1 MTQHSRK
8 YQETAAEVGDPRIEV
23 LSRAKSTVQ
32 AIIFDFDYTLAD
44 SSSGVIACFNFALS
58 RLGLPPADDA
68 VIRQTIGLS
77 LPDALV
83 MLGGK
88 EYTRYTDEFTRLFVE
103 RADEIM
109 ADNTQLFDIVPE
121 TVETLRNLD
130 IRLGIFSLKYR
141 YRIETV
147 LKRERLLDAF
157 DVIIGAEDVSAHKPN
172 PKGLLMAVERLNCVC
187 QDCFY
192 VGDSVT
198 DAKTAQR
205 ADTDFIAVL
214 SGVTP
219 RATFEDYD
227 VYAILGDISGLLNLE
242 FLTGNQARSS
252 NAK

>member
-1 MTQHSRK
+1 MATNSRDSS
-8 YQETAAEVGDPRIEV
+8 GGRDPRIEV
-23 LSRAKSTVQ
+23 LSRAKPTVQ

-44 SSSGVIACFNFALS
+44 SSSGVIACFNFALGK
-58 RLGLPPADDA
+58 LGLPPADDA

-109 ADNTQLFDIVPE
+109 ADNTQLFEVVPE
-121 TVETLRNLD
+121 TVETLRNLG

-147 LKRERLLDAF
+147 LKREQLLDAF
-157 DVIIGAEDVSAHKPN
+157 DVIIGAEDVSEHKPN
-172 PKGLLMAVERLNCVC
+172 PQGLLVAMERLNCDRQNC
-187 QDCFY
+187 LY

-198 DAKTAQR
+198 DAKTAQH
-205 ADTDFIAVL
+205 AATDFIAVL

-219 RATFEDYD
+219 RAAFDDYD
-227 VYAILGDISGLLNLE
+227 VHVILGDVSGLLNLE
-242 FLTGNQARSS
+242 FLTGSQARSS

>member
-1 MTQHSRK
+1 MATDSRNSS
-8 YQETAAEVGDPRIEV
+8 GGRNPRTKV
-23 LSRAKSTVQ
+23 LKQPKPTIQ

-44 SSSGVIACFNFALS
+44 SSRGVIACFNFAFD
-58 RLGLPPADDA
+58 RLGLPLADDA
-68 VIRQTIGLS
+68 LIRQTIGLS

-88 EYTRYTDEFTRLFVE
+88 EYTRHTEEFTRLFIK

-109 ADNTQLFDIVPE
+109 ADNTQLFDTVPE
-121 TVETLRNLD
+121 TTAALRD
-130 IRLGIFSLKYR
+130 FGIRLGIFSLKYR

-147 LKRERLLDAF
+147 LKREALLDAF
-157 DVIIGAEDVSAHKPN
+157 EVIIGAEDVSEHKPN
-172 PKGLLMAVERLNCVC
+172 PKGLLLAMERLNCVPQNC
-187 QDCFY
+187 LY

-205 ADTDFIAVL
+205 ADIDFIAVL

-227 VYAILGDISGLLNLE
+227 VYAILGDVSGLLNLE
-242 FLTGNQARSS
+242 FLTGS
-252 NAK
+252 

>member
-1 MTQHSRK
+1 MSQPK
-8 YQETAAEVGDPRIEV
+8 PP
-23 LSRAKSTVQ
+23 VQ

-44 SSSGVIACFNFALS
+44 SSRGVIVCFNFAFD
-58 RLGLPPADDA
+58 RLGLPIADDA
-68 VIRQTIGLS
+68 TIRQTIGLT

-88 EYTRYTDEFTRLFVE
+88 EYTRYTDAFTRLFME

-109 ADNTQLFDIVPE
+109 ADNTQLFEVVPE
-121 TVETLRNLD
+121 TVETLRDLG

-147 LKRERLLDAF
+147 LKREALLDAF
-157 DVIIGAEDVSAHKPN
+157 EVIIGAEDVSEYKPN
-172 PKGLLMAVERLNCVC
+172 PKGLLVAMERLGCVRENCL
-187 QDCFY
+187 Y
-192 VGDSVT
+192 VGDSLT

-219 RATFEDYD
+219 RAAFDNYNIYAVLED
-227 VYAILGDISGLLNLE
+227 VSGLLSLE
-242 FLTGNQARSS
+242 PVLNW
-252 NAK
+252 AKVV

>member
-1 MTQHSRK
+1 MPNFT
-8 YQETAAEVGDPRIEV
+8 TEV
-23 LSRAKSTVQ
+23 LDQPKPSVH

-44 SSSGVIACFNFALS
+44 SSRGVIACFNFAFG
-58 RLGLPPADDA
+58 RLGLPRADDA
-68 VIRQTIGLS
+68 MIRSTIGLT
-77 LPDALV
+77 LHDALV

-88 EYTRYTDEFTRLFVE
+88 EYTRYTDEFTQLFME

-109 ADNTQLFDIVPE
+109 ADNTELFDVVPE
-121 TVETLRNLD
+121 TIEALRDLG

-147 LKRERLLDAF
+147 LKREQLLDAF
-157 DVIIGAEDVSAHKPN
+157 EVIIGAEDVSEYKPN
-172 PKGLLMAVERLNCVC
+172 PKGLLVTMERL
-187 QDCFY
+187 DCIRQNSLY

-219 RATFEDYD
+219 RAVFGDYN
-227 VYAILGDISGLLNLE
+227 VYAILEDVSGLLNLE
-242 FLTGNQARSS
+242 SLRR
-252 NAK
+252 